1 MVQPSSSTMK
11 SNLLALEVSG
21 GERAQPVL
29 TGVLFRCLL
38 CLKPPNPSEHL
49 QQPPPPRFRV
59 SIQGENCFWDVSFF
73 QPPDQVLPSHP
84 TLGMF
89 PRKIQQKDKRKP

>member
-29 TGVLFRCLL
+29 TGVLVRCLL

-49 QQPPPPRFRV
+49 QQHPPPEISGKYSGRELF
-59 SIQGENCFWDVSFF
+59 
-73 QPPDQVLPSHP
+73 
-84 TLGMF
+84 LGC
-89 PRKIQQKDKRKP
+89 QLLSTS

>member
-49 QQPPPPRFRV
+49 QQPPPPEISGKYSGRELF
-59 SIQGENCFWDVSFF
+59 
-73 QPPDQVLPSHP
+73 
-84 TLGMF
+84 LGC
-89 PRKIQQKDKRKP
+89 QLLSTS